1 MDPTLPAA
9 LVCASLGMALGAVP
23 MSTWRIPLALFGAA
37 AIALGTQQLPV
48 AWQDAIL
55 LGGWVSIV
63 ASAAS
68 VHGPSYRL
76 VLALSCGAGMCVGG
90 LIGTTGV
97 RWPLACAPSMLLI
110 ALPVRAIH
118 VRAPIAVK
126 VLSSWLI
133 AVAVLA
139 GMLRFVSV
147 TPGYLPDHVE

>member
-9 LVCASLGMALGAVP
+9 LVCAALGVALGVVP

-48 AWQDAIL
+48 IWQDAIL
-55 LGGWVSIV
+55 LGCWVSIV

-68 VHGPSYRL
+68 VHGPSHRL
-76 VLALSCGAGMCVGG
+76 TLALSCGAGMCLGG
-90 LIGTTGV
+90 LIGTAGF

-110 ALPVRAIH
+110 APLVRAIH

-126 VLSSWLI
+126 VFASWLI
-133 AVAVLA
+133 AVAILV
-139 GMLRFVSV
+139 GMLRFVPV
-147 TPGYLPDHVE
+147 TPGYVADHVD